1 MKGRGFKLKR
11 IIVFYDGWCSFCL
24 KSIKNFKR
32 FDWLNRIEFISF
44 RDQKVIEKYKL
55 DEKMLEK
62 RIHSLLQSN
71 SKYKMENGIHSI
83 NRICKNSPAL
93 WIFVPFLSFATL
105 IGLGQLIYDWIAN
118 RRTIFPT
125 GQCEGGSCQIPQ
137 IDLKSISKKM
147 ISEIPF
153 AVM

>member
-1 MKGRGFKLKR
+1 MKR
-11 IIVFYDGWCSFCL
+11 IIVFYDGWCSICL
-24 KSIKNFKR
+24 KSIKSFKR

-44 RDQKVIEKYKL
+44 RNKKVIKKYNL

-62 RIHSLLQSN
+62 RIHSLKQSN

-93 WIFVPFLSFATL
+93 WIFVPFLSFAAL
-105 IGLGQLIYDWIAN
+105 IGLGQLIYDWIAS

-125 GQCEGGSCQIPQ
+125 GQCEDGSCQIPQ
-137 IDLKSISKKM
+137 LVLKNTQKK
-147 ISEIPF
+147 
-153 AVM
+153 